1 MGGTGWGPMSMRQV
15 SRTRGAKQGLL
26 PRRTRAPV
34 RASCQHPASELTGSL
49 CCAPSLPHPGV
60 SRRARS
66 GCHQHH
72 WPGLRAAL
80 QTIPQE
86 PAQAGHPPRQV
97 SGWRGAAHG
106 PQSRLRWWLCSSHA
120 RAQNG
125 SGKEMTRVPL
135 LPTSC
140 HSRVSCGHREGLSGA
155 ARCGASASL
164 FACGQPQ
171 SVPDLTLQPG
181 PGWGRSSFPLP
192 GVRRPASGTPFP
204 SPVIYP

>member
-1 MGGTGWGPMSMRQV
+1 MGGTGWGPMSVRQV

-97 SGWRGAAHG
+97 SGWRGAAPG
-106 PQSRLRWWLCSSHA
+106 PQSRLGWWLCSSHA
-120 RAQNG
+120 WAQNG

-140 HSRVSCGHREGLSGA
+140 HSRVSCGHREGLSGRCPLRCQCVPVCLWPATVSPGSDA
-155 ARCGASASL
+155 AAWPRLGAL
-164 FACGQPQ
+164 FIPTA
-171 SVPDLTLQPG
+171 
-181 PGWGRSSFPLP
+181 W
-192 GVRRPASGTPFP
+192 RPASATPFP